1 MNLKQYFLIRI
12 QKNPQT
18 KYKMS
23 EVKKENW
30 GAWKRQTPKGEVINF
45 AINGKKYS
53 MWVNSYKTDPKH
65 PDYKIY
71 EDTYVAPT
79 NANNA
84 PINAPIQSLEDNND
98 LPF

>member
-1 MNLKQYFLIRI
+1 
-12 QKNPQT
+12 
-18 KYKMS
+18 MS

-30 GAWKRQTPKGEVINF
+30 GAWKKTTKDGKEVINF
-45 AINGKKYS
+45 AINGKRYN
-53 MWVNSYKTDPKH
+53 MWVNSYKTEAKQ

-79 NANNA
+79 GANNA
-84 PINAPIQSLEDNND
+84 PVNVPIQSSEDNND